1 MIFNTKLKMVLLSM
15 PAMLVMFII
24 IFSAK
29 KVHSADKEPIANFDN
44 DIYPVLKKHCQA
56 CHNDK
61 RKSGG
66 FNLSKYKNLADIKK
80 DMKTWERVADNLR
93 TGDMPPPGKPKP
105 SNQQLDVVNRWMD
118 TQVFEFSCVGQKD
131 PGKVTMRRLNRFEY
145 NNTTRDLFGVNF
157 KPAEE
162 FPADDVG
169 YGFDNIG
176 DVLTMPPI
184 LMEKYLDAAEDIID
198 MVYKNRFV
206 FTKFLKV
213 SSPEKV
219 TSADFPKIL
228 EDIATK
234 AYRRPATKDEVD
246 KLVKL
251 CEMLEKKG
259 DKPSDAL
266 KAGLQAILVSPK
278 FLFHVE
284 IDPDPNSTA
293 PHQVNQFEL
302 ANRLSYFLWST
313 MPDTVLFDLAKQNK
327 LYEKGVIEEQV
338 ARMLKDP
345 KAKAFTLN
353 FPEQWLHLRN
363 LKTINPD
370 KAKFPTF
377 TDALRDDMAKEAEL
391 FFEYITKENRSI
403 LELLDADYTFLNLR
417 LATHYGIKNVTK
429 PEFTKVTFTDNR
441 RGGVLTQAGVL
452 TITSNPTRT
461 SPVKRGKWV
470 LENILGT
477 PPPPPPPNVEELKE
491 DDKALTGTLRQRME
505 QHRANPNCAT
515 CHLKMDALGFGLEN
529 FNPVGI
535 WRDKDGDKPID
546 ASGDLPG
553 GEKFNG
559 PAELRKILLSKSD
572 LFAHCL
578 CEKLL
583 TYATGRGMERADNCT
598 IDTIVEKTKKD
609 NFKMQDLIIEIV
621 KSEPFQMRK
630 AKRGAKS

>member
-1 MIFNTKLKMVLLSM
+1 
-15 PAMLVMFII
+15 
-24 IFSAK
+24 
-29 KVHSADKEPIANFDN
+29 
-44 DIYPVLKKHCQA
+44 
-56 CHNDK
+56 
-61 RKSGG
+61 
-66 FNLSKYKNLADIKK
+66 
-80 DMKTWERVADNLR
+80 
-93 TGDMPPPGKPKP
+93 
-105 SNQQLDVVNRWMD
+105 
-118 TQVFEFSCVGQKD
+118 
-131 PGKVTMRRLNRFEY
+131 
-145 NNTTRDLFGVNF
+145 
-157 KPAEE
+157 
-162 FPADDVG
+162 
-169 YGFDNIG
+169 
-176 DVLTMPPI
+176 
-184 LMEKYLDAAEDIID
+184 
-198 MVYKNRFV
+198 
-206 FTKFLKV
+206 
-213 SSPEKV
+213 
-219 TSADFPKIL
+219 
-228 EDIATK
+228 
-234 AYRRPATKDEVD
+234 
-246 KLVKL
+246 
-251 CEMLEKKG
+251 
-259 DKPSDAL
+259 
-266 KAGLQAILVSPK
+266 
-278 FLFHVE
+278 
-284 IDPDPNSTA
+284 
-293 PHQVNQFEL
+293 
-302 ANRLSYFLWST
+302 

-338 ARMLKDP
+338 TRMLKDP

-470 LENILGT
+470 LDNILGT

-559 PAELRKILLSKSD
+559 PAELRKILLTKSD

-630 AKRGAKS
+630 AKRGTKS